1 MQHVTKF
8 PLLLANIRKY
18 TDCEE
23 AAGML
28 ADAIDKMGSSLR
40 KYWYKEY
47 YIVYVIICITHGNII
62 TEA

>member
-40 KYWYKEY
+40 KY
-47 YIVYVIICITHGNII
+47 
-62 TEA
+62 

>member
-1 MQHVTKF
+1 
-8 PLLLANIRKY
+8 
-18 TDCEE
+18 
-23 AAGML
+23 ML